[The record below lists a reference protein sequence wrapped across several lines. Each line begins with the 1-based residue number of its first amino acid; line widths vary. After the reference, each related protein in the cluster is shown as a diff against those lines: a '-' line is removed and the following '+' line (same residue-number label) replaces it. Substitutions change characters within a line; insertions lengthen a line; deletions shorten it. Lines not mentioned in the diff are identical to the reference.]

1 MIIHNIS
8 VSSVLNAIVPI
19 SRFNRG
25 EANKI
30 FEEVSQN
37 GFKIVVKNNNPTC
50 VLLTPERY
58 EELVSASEDYALLL
72 EAQSRMKDTRDDDF
86 VSAADV
92 QRLLGI
98 TDEELDSA
106 GVDSKE

>member
-1 MIIHNIS
+1 MIIHHIS

-37 GFKIVVKNNNPTC
+37 GFKIVVKISTDLAPLYCQHPGRFASTALPSRCCCQTC
-50 VLLTPERY
+50 PDVAQLTSRTSINDFPGGSSVLMQVECYKT
-58 EELVSASEDYALLL
+58 SFTNA
-72 EAQSRMKDTRDDDF
+72 
-86 VSAADV
+86 
-92 QRLLGI
+92 
-98 TDEELDSA
+98 
-106 GVDSKE
+106 

>member
-1 MIIHNIS
+1 MIIHHIS
-8 VSSVLNAIVPI
+8 VSNVLNAIVPI

-30 FEEVSQN
+30 FDEVSQN

-58 EELVSASEDYALLL
+58 EELVSASEDYALFL
-72 EAQSRMKDTRDDDF
+72 EAQSRVKDTTNDDF
-86 VSAADV
+86 ISSADV
-92 QRLLGI
+92 QRILGI
-98 TDEELDSA
+98 THEELENA
-106 GVDSKE
+106 GVEIDE